1 MGMSRVKSPAERGRM
16 GAKAFLRKVAPE
28 DRQEIARTA
37 AVARWRK
44 TTKEQR
50 REIARKAVQA
60 RWATV
65 RAARTGKHP
74 PKAN

>member
-1 MGMSRVKSPAERGRM
+1 M

-44 TTKEQR
+44 TPKAVR
-50 REIARKAVQA
+50 REAARKAVQA
-60 RWATV
+60 RWAKTKN
-65 RAARTGKHP
+65 T
-74 PKAN
+74 KAEG